1 MSIAT
6 LKLSATSTPPQTKAE
21 NTVAAPLSRHRCR
34 HCNTPLHN
42 IFVDLGASPLCETY
56 LTADQLDEPEPF
68 YPLCV
73 YLCETCLLVQL
84 PAYVTGEHIF
94 SEYAYFSS
102 FSTSY
107 LDHARQNVESLIKQF
122 QLDSKNF
129 VVEVASNDGYL
140 LRNFV
145 SHNIPCLGIE
155 PATNIAR
162 AAQQHGIPTLN
173 KFFGQ
178 QTAREVAAQHQ
189 RADLVVANNVLA
201 HVPDIHDFIAG
212 LKILLAD
219 QGVGVVEIQYLLRL
233 MERNQFDTIYQEHY
247 CYFTLHSLITVLAA
261 HGLAIF
267 DAEEIATHGGSI
279 RIYFTHAENTAQ
291 QENPRVADLLAAE
304 RSASLHQPTGYI
316 GFTEKVTEVKR
327 ALLEFLINA
336 KRNGQT
342 IAGYGAPGKGNTLL
356 NYCGIRGDFLDY
368 TVDRNTYK
376 QGRFLP
382 GSRIPIYAPERIA
395 QTKPDYVLILPWN
408 LREEISQQ
416 LDYIR
421 AWDGK
426 FVVPIPHLEI
436 W

>member
-6 LKLSATSTPPQTKAE
+6 LKHFATSTPHQIEAE
-21 NTVAAPLSRHRCR
+21 NTGTAALSRHRCR
-34 HCNTPLHN
+34 HCDAPLHN
-42 IFVDLGASPLCETY
+42 IFVDLGSSPLCETY

-73 YLCETCLLVQL
+73 YLCEKCLLVQL
-84 PAYVTGEHIF
+84 PAHVGGEHIF

-107 LDHARQNVESLIKQF
+107 LEHARQNVDSLIERF
-122 QLDSKNF
+122 QLGPKDF

-145 SHNIPCLGIE
+145 AHGIPCLGVE
-155 PATNIAR
+155 PAANIAR

-178 QTAREVAAQHQ
+178 QTAREVVAQRQ
-189 RADLVVANNVLA
+189 RADLIVANNVLA
-201 HVPDIHDFIAG
+201 HVPDLHDFIAG
-212 LKILLAD
+212 LKILLAEH
-219 QGVGVVEIQYLLRL
+219 GTGVVEIQYLLRL
-233 MERNQFDTIYQEHY
+233 IERNQFDTIYQEHY

-261 HGLAIF
+261 HSLTIF
-267 DAEEIATHGGSI
+267 DAEEIPTHGGSI
-279 RIYFTHAENTAQ
+279 RIYFTHAENTN
-291 QENPRVADLLAAE
+291 QEKNPRVAAMLTTE
-304 RSASLHQPTGYI
+304 RNASLHHPAGYA
-316 GFTEKVTEVKR
+316 GFPAKVTEVKHS
-327 ALLEFLINA
+327 LLAFLIEA

-342 IAGYGAPGKGNTLL
+342 VAGYGAPGKGNTLL

-382 GSRIPIYAPERIA
+382 GSRIPIHAPDRIA

-421 AWDGK
+421 SWGGK
-426 FVVPIPHLEI
+426 FVVPIPQLEI